1 MFAQKVPEFDLEEER
16 VQKLSEQLTSLAET
30 ELQKSEYK
38 DIPIIFSVNDIAP
51 KNTLVNRGNL
61 YL

>member
-38 DIPIIFSVNDIAP
+38 DPYYIF
-51 KNTLVNRGNL
+51 GE
-61 YL
+61 